1 MVDEGNWV
9 INNELPKNDD
19 GLGNINNFF
28 DPCPKSNPRTVM
40 KDISHIRSLLNKV
53 HVETTREDAEI
64 FLHQ

>member
-1 MVDEGNWV
+1 VVDEANWV

-28 DPCPKSNPRTVM
+28 DPSPKPNPRTVM
-40 KDISHIRSLLNKV
+40 KDIRQIRSLLNKV
-53 HVETTREDAEI
+53 HIETTREDAEI